1 MMNIP
6 GVRRFEMDV
15 LISKPFLAPNVP
27 DDLTGNVGDQQ
38 KMMWIR
44 SQLVEERPYRFLVQ
58 DREKHLWVGLGVERL
73 DLLVQPDQPQRVAL
87 FEVAYLQPT
96 STRWTPLVA

>member
-1 MMNIP
+1 
-6 GVRRFEMDV
+6 
-15 LISKPFLAPNVP
+15 
-27 DDLTGNVGDQQ
+27 
-38 KMMWIR
+38 
-44 SQLVEERPYRFLVQ
+44 
-58 DREKHLWVGLGVERL
+58 VGLGVERL